1 MFCNI
6 SVNITNLSL
15 TLSRVN
21 IAYSYPIRTLLLCV
35 LDVLSSALMCCD
47 VFALFA
53 LRSLSG
59 YILCRSFLYCF
70 LRQKSVLLVV
80 GGLNICNASSAL
92 C

>member
-15 TLSRVN
+15 TLSHVN

-59 YILCRSFLYCF
+59 YPVYVLCILLPTPKVCITRRWWPEYL
-70 LRQKSVLLVV
+70 
-80 GGLNICNASSAL
+80 
-92 C
+92 